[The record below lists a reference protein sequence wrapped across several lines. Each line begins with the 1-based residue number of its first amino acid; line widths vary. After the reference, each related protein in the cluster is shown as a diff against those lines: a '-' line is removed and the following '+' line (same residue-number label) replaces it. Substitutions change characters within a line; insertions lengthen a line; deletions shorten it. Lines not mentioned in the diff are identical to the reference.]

1 MSTLRE
7 LHGDKVAARDGL
19 VGWLRD
25 VYFDDEHW
33 AVRYFVVH
41 THDWAP
47 ARRML
52 IPPDSVEPGL
62 SGPNKI
68 RLALTRAQVERVRVG
83 EVATPA
89 RLCSGIDII
98 GYGIEARD
106 GSLGEVEDL
115 VVDDDSWAIRDVVV
129 DTRKWWPGGHVR
141 VHPAYVERIDR
152 ERRKVH
158 VRLTR
163 AQVRRSGARSARR

>member
-83 EVATPA
+83 EVTPA
-89 RLCSGIDII
+89 RLRSGIDII

-115 VVDDDSWAIRDVVV
+115 VVVV